1 MRSVSPVAVAARP
14 AIRGQGSGRALV
26 QHPEP
31 GARGGRRGLQHY
43 HLDDRPSPVD
53 PVQQVKLSHDL
64 VSKKVGVIGLVPLDV
79 KVTGQAV
86 QRARDAGIVVI
97 TQKARTKTA
106 RPGTGS

>member
-1 MRSVSPVAVAARP
+1 
-14 AIRGQGSGRALV
+14 
-26 QHPEP
+26 
-31 GARGGRRGLQHY
+31 
-43 HLDDRPSPVD
+43 
-53 PVQQVKLSHDL
+53 
-64 VSKKVGVIGLVPLDV
+64 VGVIGLVPLDV